1 MTPPKRRSKAGVY
14 APPNSCP
21 TDLPALRPA
30 RLLKPTPF
38 TPSSRAVSRALRF
51 IWHRFNGTPD
61 PEDSGWNILYVTPDE
76 YAELW
81 DILKDT
87 DCGRWA
93 EDKLRYDYDPA
104 CHELILRMPSNTHDG
119 FVDGLT
125 QEITKQLEALRASD
139 EKVQDAM
146 GSLDRIMMGFKLP
159 GMREK
164 YPDGAFGPTE
174 IKYPRLVIEIANSQ
188 SPKNLEELAY
198 TYIQA
203 SKGLIRTVLTIDL
216 EYKPPAK
223 RPQGHKCNAVYSIY
237 RLHVETGLDGR
248 RAKRVKADV
257 KNQPFRHNGNTPDGD
272 LMLKLSD
279 FLGTSHI
286 EQAINPA
293 IAISHTHLTAIL
305 ARAEE
310 RQAIH
315 DSPLSP
321 CCSLDEELYDLP
333 DLTSQ
338 RSSSETEE
346 LTAED
351 EVVFQQ
357 QEETAEQRAD
367 ESDGSYQP
375 KARRP
380 RKKRRRA

>member
-61 PEDSGWNILYVTPDE
+61 PEDSGWNILYVSPDE

-93 EDKLRYDYDPA
+93 ADKLRYDYDPA
-104 CHELILRMPSNTHDG
+104 RHELILRMPTNTHDG
-119 FVDGLT
+119 FLDGLT
-125 QEITKQLEALRASD
+125 QEIWNQLEALRASD
-139 EKVQDAM
+139 EKVQNVM
-146 GSLDRIMMGFKLP
+146 GSLGRRMMGFKLP
-159 GMREK
+159 GMKEK
-164 YPDGAFGPTE
+164 YPDGAFGPKE

-188 SPKNLEELAY
+188 SPKNLDQLAY

-203 SKGLIRTVLTIDL
+203 SMNLIRTVLTIDL
-216 EYKPPAK
+216 EYKPPAR

-248 RAKRVKADV
+248 RTKRVKADV
-257 KNQPFRHNGNTPDGD
+257 KDRPFRYNGNTPDGD

-286 EQAINPA
+286 EQVINPA
-293 IAISHTHLTAIL
+293 ISISHSYLTAIL
-305 ARAEE
+305 VEAEKF
-310 RQAIH
+310 QAIH
-315 DSPLSP
+315 DAPLSP
-321 CCSLDEELYDLP
+321 CCSLDEELHDLP
-333 DLTSQ
+333 DVTSP
-338 RSSSETEE
+338 RISEDEE
-346 LTAED
+346 LTVED
-351 EVVFQQ
+351 EVAFQR
-357 QEETAEQRAD
+357 QEETTEQRED
-367 ESDGSYQP
+367 ESDSSYQP

-380 RKKRRRA
+380 RKKRRRG